1 MIAEKPSKRGAGPAS
16 DNASVRT
23 DAGGTQIRL
32 VITGGG
38 TGGHV
43 FPGIAVAEALS
54 ERCDLWCL
62 WIGTGRPV
70 EKRAL
75 GERKWDYEILRVRPL
90 KGKGPVNILSALW
103 HLPVSV
109 IRAAVLLKRFRP
121 DAVLGVGGYVSGPV
135 LAAARLLGI
144 PSAIHEQ
151 NLLPGLANKLA
162 SRLVDKVFISFEA
175 SRSCFRN
182 SSIVC
187 TGNPVRRQILREA
200 ASPPE
205 EGANTRT
212 HILILGGSQ
221 GASGLNRLAS
231 SALGILQQSG
241 RRFSAIHQTGPRD
254 RREIE
259 TFYKDAG
266 TDVAVHEF
274 INEMGVAYSWADLII
289 CRAGATTLAEVT
301 AIGKPVICIPYP
313 YSADGHQGLNARA
326 ISDAGAGLYFE
337 EGDMGAV
344 RLASEIEK
352 LMSDRKKLA
361 EMTRRARQLGR
372 PEAAVKIAES
382 ILMLC
387 EKGKGRECSMKRNRG
402 ETVHGHV

>member
-1 MIAEKPSKRGAGPAS
+1 MSLEHYSDEKKGRAS
-16 DNASVRT
+16 SNARLMQ
-23 DAGGTQIRL
+23 GCRIRL

-43 FPGIAVAEALS
+43 FPGIAVAEELS
-54 ERCDLWCL
+54 AYCIFRCL

-70 EKRAL
+70 EKKAL
-75 GERKWDYEILRVRPL
+75 KHKDWDYKILKVRPL
-90 KGKGPVNILSALW
+90 KGKGPVSMISSLS

-109 IRAAVLLKRFRP
+109 IRAVLILTKFRP

-144 PSAIHEQ
+144 PAAIHEQ

-162 SRLVDKVFISFEA
+162 SRFADRVFISFEA

-182 SSIVC
+182 SSIEC
-187 TGNPVRRQILREA
+187 TGNPVRRQILEQAGSLSGKA
-200 ASPPE
+200 ANGSF
-205 EGANTRT
+205 

-231 SALGILQQSG
+231 SALQILQQSG
-241 RRFSAIHQTGPRD
+241 RRFSAIHQTGPLD
-254 RREIE
+254 YQEIKG
-259 TFYKDAG
+259 FYAEAGVDA
-266 TDVAVHEF
+266 AVHEF
-274 INEMGVAYSWADLII
+274 INQMGIAYSWSDLII

-301 AIGKPVICIPYP
+301 AIGRPVICIPYP
-313 YSADGHQGLNARA
+313 YSADGHQNLNARA
-326 ISDAGAGLYFE
+326 ISEAGAGLYFE
-337 EGDMGAV
+337 EGDVGAV

-352 LMSDRKKLA
+352 LMSDPERLA
-361 EMTRRARQLGR
+361 EMTRKAGQLGR

-382 ILMLC
+382 ILDMC
-387 EKGKGRECSMKRNRG
+387 HKEKRGKSFMKRSRG